1 MADKIVKVP
10 VILQMEAVECGAASL
25 AMVLAY
31 YRKWVPLE
39 QVRSDCGV
47 SRDGSNAANIVKAAE
62 LYGLEAKARF
72 LTLEKLKEK
81 PSCPCII
88 WWNYNHFVVLDGFT
102 KKGAAKLNDPAMGRV
117 EVSEEAFAKS
127 YSLTCIELQPGPD
140 FIPEGKRASVL
151 SFLLERSRGNLKP
164 LLFVMLATLPAAVT
178 GILIPQFSRIYTDR
192 ILSGKNPEWLFGF
205 LVLLAALIIFQLFA
219 EIIRIYAVIR
229 ATGKL
234 SIGSSASFLWH
245 VFQLPMDF
253 FAQRMAGD
261 IASRQSENDKVS
273 NVLVTKIAPTL
284 IQLVLLVFYV
294 IVMIQYSFT
303 LTLVGLLTV
312 CLNLYLFRY
321 ISEKRMEIL
330 RSQSRDKNLA
340 SAVLTTGIRMIETI
354 KASGAENG
362 FFASWSDFQAS
373 AHRAQVS
380 YEKIDQFLSPLPSL
394 IQQISN
400 VVVLSLGTYL
410 MIRGSMTAGA
420 FLAFQALLTAF
431 YAPANNLLSA
441 GESIQET
448 RTSMERI
455 EDVLHYPAGLS
466 IEEPDPSLLRGAEK
480 LSGELKLENVTF
492 GYSPLDEPLIRDFSL
507 DVKAGAM
514 IALVGF
520 SGSGKST
527 ITKLI
532 AGLYKPWSGSI
543 TFDGKTHDQILRPV
557 FNGSVAVVDQDVTLF
572 NDTVASN
579 IKMWDESIA
588 EFEMILAA
596 RDADIHEDILKRKNS
611 YHHRLEE
618 GGRDLSGGQRQRLEI
633 ARALATDPTII
644 VMDEATSALDA
655 ATEQAVAKSVR
666 DRGITCIIVAH
677 RLSTIRDCD
686 EIIVLDHGLVA
697 ERGTHDELMDKGGLY
712 RRLVTTE

>member
-10 VILQMEAVECGAASL
+10 VILQMEAVECGAAAL

-31 YRKWVPLE
+31 YKKWVPLE

-47 SRDGSNAANIVKAAE
+47 SRDGSNAANIVKAAKF
-62 LYGLEAKARF
+62 YGLEAKGRL
-72 LTLEKLKEK
+72 LTLEKLKEDH
-81 PSCPCII
+81 SCPCIL
-88 WWNYNHFVVLDGFT
+88 WWNHNHFVVLDGFT
-102 KKGAAKLNDPAMGRV
+102 SKGAAKLNDPAMGRV
-117 EVSEEAFAKS
+117 EVSAEAFEKS
-127 YSLTCIELQPGPD
+127 YSLMCIELKPGPD
-140 FIPEGKRASVL
+140 FVPEGKRASVL
-151 SFLLERSRGNLKP
+151 SFLLKRGRDNLKP
-164 LLFVMLATLPAAVT
+164 LLFVMLSALPAAVT

-192 ILSGKNPEWLFGF
+192 ILSGENPEWLFGF

-234 SIGSSASFLWH
+234 SISSSASFLWH
-245 VFQLPMDF
+245 VFLLPMDF

-273 NVLVTKIAPTL
+273 DVLSNKIAPTL
-284 IQLVLLVFYV
+284 IQFVLLIFYV
-294 IVMIQYSFT
+294 IVMAKYSLV

-312 CLNLYLFRY
+312 CLNLYMFRY

-340 SAVLTTGIRMIETI
+340 LAVLTTGIRMIETI

-362 FFASWSDFQAS
+362 FFSSWSDYQAS

-380 YEKIDQFLSPLPSL
+380 YEKIDRFLSPLPSL
-394 IQQISN
+394 IQQISD
-400 VVVLSLGTYL
+400 VFVLSLGTYL

-420 FLAFQALLTAF
+420 FLAFQALLLAF
-431 YAPANNLLSA
+431 YAPANSLLTA
-441 GESIQET
+441 GENIQET
-448 RTSMERI
+448 RASMERI
-455 EDVLHYPAGLS
+455 GDVLNYQAGRN
-466 IEEPDPSLLRGAEK
+466 IEATDPSLLIGAQK

-492 GYSPLDEPLIRDFSL
+492 GYSPLEEPLIKDFSMS
-507 DVKAGAM
+507 ARPGAM

-527 ITKLI
+527 IARLI

-557 FNGSVAVVDQDVTLF
+557 FSGSAAVVDQEVTLF
-572 NDTVASN
+572 NDTIASN

-588 EFEMILAA
+588 DFEMIMAA
-596 RDADIHEDILKRKNS
+596 RDADIHEDILKRKGS

-633 ARALATDPTII
+633 ARALATDPSII

-655 ATEQAVAKSVR
+655 ATEQAVAQSIR
-666 DRGITCIIVAH
+666 DRGITCIIIAH

-686 EIIVLDHGLVA
+686 EIIVLDRGLVA
-697 ERGTHDELMDKGGLY
+697 ERGTHNELMDKGGLY
-712 RRLVTTE
+712 RRLVATE